1 MSRRCIRELEGLGEA
16 AANPDTVGEEADI
29 PPEVLAEYADASTEK
44 HQQMVDLMKTKL
56 KFDSLKFQ
64 ELDDLLEAIDV
75 DPCKLCTYCW
85 NGKE

>member
-1 MSRRCIRELEGLGEA
+1 MSTYQFNAEATRDRLVELIR
-16 AANPDTVGEEADI
+16 
-29 PPEVLAEYADASTEK
+29 K
-44 HQQMVDLMKTKL
+44 KL